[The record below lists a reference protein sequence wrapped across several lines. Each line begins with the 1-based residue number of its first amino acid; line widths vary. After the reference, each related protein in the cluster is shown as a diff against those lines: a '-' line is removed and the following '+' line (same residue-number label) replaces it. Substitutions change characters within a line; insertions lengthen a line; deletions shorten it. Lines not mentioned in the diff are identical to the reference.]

1 MGDDF
6 VKTEE
11 LVEKYLKKLEKEMIN
26 AMDRFKKEGIY
37 SKKFMNSFHKKAI
50 ER

>member
-11 LVEKYLKKLEKEMIN
+11 LVDKHLKKLEKQLNDAIYS
-26 AMDRFKKEGIY
+26 FKKEGIH
-37 SKKFMNSFHKKAI
+37 SKKFIDSFIKKAI